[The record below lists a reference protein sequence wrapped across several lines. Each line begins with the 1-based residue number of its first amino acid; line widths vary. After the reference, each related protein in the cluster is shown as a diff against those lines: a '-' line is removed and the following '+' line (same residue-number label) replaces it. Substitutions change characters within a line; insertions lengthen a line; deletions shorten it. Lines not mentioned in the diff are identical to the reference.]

1 MAGVML
7 AMSILLL
14 LALQNASPETTAPAA
29 APAAEAAAAV
39 TDLDA
44 HNFMGYPAQDAVSY
58 GLAVEVHPDGTFS
71 GSIRYHFRMLED
83 ADAIYLDFVPSEDWK
98 VEFHDMKAQ
107 VMEGNE
113 LKIERGQA
121 KVRLSRPFPYE
132 KGKEVFF
139 SATFSGKPVHGL
151 YRERNRHGTTYVF
164 TDHFSTRGRH
174 WLPLEDANTDRAAW
188 SVSLSLPPG
197 WEALG
202 SGKWEAQDEAG
213 RKFSGKTQADIPP
226 SLFAF
231 AAGPFT
237 RVAEQGDDRLKPH
250 YVFPQDVA
258 DSKQGLKHHAAWMA
272 LMEETFG
279 PYQYAKYTTAQIP
292 TRWGGVEYPG
302 NVWLS
307 QHIFRGRDHGMG
319 TLAHEFA
326 HMWFGDGVGYADWQD
341 AWLAE
346 GFATYF
352 GPWLSDAVGESELG
366 ASMRGVRQRWR
377 RAKNAH
383 ALPIRW
389 GDYEDPDQMYGRA
402 SSNTYQKAAFM
413 LHMLRHEIG
422 DEAFFGGIRA
432 WYLEH
437 LNQAVDSASLQAAI
451 SKAAERDMSW
461 FFAQW
466 LDRPGAPTLS
476 WKVEGETLHLE
487 QSQDAEAF
495 RLRIPV
501 RWQEADG
508 NTQEQVVEMSD
519 KKATLSLGAGATA
532 VQVDPEGVV
541 LYMPAG

>member
-1 MAGVML
+1 ML

-29 APAAEAAAAV
+29 APAAEAAAV
-39 TDLDA
+39 TDLDTP
-44 HNFMGYPAQDAVSY
+44 NYLGYPAQDALSY
-58 GLAVEVHPDGTFS
+58 GVAVEVHPDGTFS

-113 LKIERGQA
+113 LKIERGEA

-132 KGKEVFF
+132 KGKDVFF

-188 SVSLSLPPG
+188 KISLKIPPG

-202 SGKWEAQDEAG
+202 SGWWDSLDEAG
-213 RKFSGKTQADIPP
+213 REYVGETQADIPP

-237 RVAEQGDDRLKPH
+237 RVAEAGDVRLVPH
-250 YVFPQDVA
+250 YIFPQDVSA
-258 DSKQGLKHHAAWMA
+258 AKEGLKHHGAWMA
-272 LMEETFG
+272 LMEENFG

-346 GFATYF
+346 GFASYF
-352 GPWLSDAVGESELG
+352 GPWLSDAVEESELG
-366 ASMRGVRQRWR
+366 ASMRGVRDRWR

-389 GDYEDPDQMYGRA
+389 AEYTDPDQMYGRA
-402 SSNTYQKAAFM
+402 SANTYQKGAFV
-413 LHMLRHEIG
+413 LHMLRQEIG
-422 DEAFFGGIRA
+422 DAAFFGGIRT
-432 WYLEH
+432 WYLDH
-437 LNQAVDSASLQAAI
+437 LNQATDSASLVAAV
-451 SKAAERDMSW
+451 SKAANRDMSW
-461 FFAQW
+461 FFTQW

-476 WKVEGETLHLE
+476 WKVEGEVLHLT